1 MRCLALAALLASLW
15 TLPARAEQS
24 ADDATPGA
32 ADLVAGPLPESPA
45 FVFLGAS
52 PSEVTR
58 PTTLKNLGASLAQ
71 GIDGEG
77 RVIQGI
83 AFELTPAFY
92 LMSVTLKEYR
102 DDWSKYALSNLQL
115 TLATIRSAGDSAST
129 DLAFGLR
136 MPLLDSGD
144 PMRNKEFTDAIGD
157 RISACA
163 PSGPEPNA
171 PPESVDPEAIKQCM
185 AEAAAPV
192 AEEWVKRH
200 WNASAL
206 TFAAAAGVR
215 LDNSEFT
222 DRRWL
227 GMQLWL
233 HGALALGDWGQLI
246 GQGSY
251 LDSRTRNTEELDY
264 KAVAFGS
271 RLLVGG
277 RRLNGFAETS
287 VESRFD
293 RSDVVKKDDAR
304 WSAGVEF
311 LVSKNLWISTGVGSP
326 YQALDEPDKTLVFAN
341 LRWGISSKARM
352 GQPAGGEG
360 DL

>member
-1 MRCLALAALLASLW
+1 VSSLALAAVLAALW
-15 TLPARAEQS
+15 ALPARAQD
-24 ADDATPGA
+24 ADTQTPGA
-32 ADLVAGPLPESPA
+32 ADLVASPLPESPA

-71 GIDGEG
+71 GIDAEG

-92 LMSVTLKEYR
+92 LTDVTLKEYR

-115 TLATIRSAGDSAST
+115 TLATVRAGGDSAST
-129 DLAFGLR
+129 DLGFGLR
-136 MPLLDSGD
+136 MPIFDAGD
-144 PMRNKEFTDAIGD
+144 PMRTKAFTDSIGEAIK
-157 RISACA
+157 RCA
-163 PSGPEPNA
+163 PSGPE
-171 PPESVDPEAIKQCM
+171 PPESVDPEAIERCM

-192 AEEWVKRH
+192 AEEWARSH

-206 TFAAAAGVR
+206 TFAAAGGVR
-215 LDNSEFT
+215 LESSLFSDN
-222 DRRWL
+222 RWL
-227 GMQLWL
+227 GLQLWL

-251 LDSRTRNTEELDY
+251 VDSRLRDAEQLEY

-271 RLLVGG
+271 RLLAGG

-287 VESRFD
+287 VETRFD
-293 RSDVVKKDDAR
+293 RTDVVKKDDAR

-311 LVSKNLWISTGVGSP
+311 LVSRDLWISTGVGSA

-341 LRWGISSKARM
+341 LRWGVSSKARM
-352 GQPAGGEG
+352 AP
-360 DL
+360 